1 MQSHP
6 RILIVDDDPIVADSY
21 AEFLRE
27 EGYQTATACDGREAM
42 DLLCAYDWPGNVRE
56 LENLIERLVV
66 LCAEGEIRA
75 SDLPAGLQRASAP
88 IVRVPQLTP
97 TGLPIREV
105 MEEFES
111 ALILQALELSH
122 GNKNQ
127 AARLLGLNRTT
138 LLEKRTHLAFPRYSP
153 DGRRIAFFGK
163 NAQGDTH
170 LFVMNSDATNLRAVT
185 DGAGELNIMPQ
196 WGGDDRSLYFY
207 QARPRRAFRRVSLAD
222 GISEDVAPWSWSRQ
236 PFADVDAHGRTAV
249 HSVIDRGQ
257 LHESR
262 LRNLESGAETT
273 LPFALY
279 LPTYAATARYHGK
292 VPKKYASMDLGEF
305 LDEVG
310 DYALGE
316 YWTALAKGDLLDEK
330 TRQRVAAR
338 LQAYTGLSPAFLDK
352 YDLRIHIMRFC
363 KELLADRK
371 RTVGRLDSRY
381 VGIDRP
387 GASESLE
394 NDPSGDATR
403 GVAASALNTYLR
415 EEIGFETDDIYRIL
429 EADVWKEWDY
439 EDFKGRYVD
448 TSENFRDLLS
458 RSRGTKVLF
467 ANGYYDLAT
476 PHFATEYT
484 ISHMGLDPEV
494 RQNVQLTYYEAGHMM
509 YVHQPSLRQLAAD
522 LRQFI
527 TSTL

>member
-1 MQSHP
+1 MPKDKTKKSKPKDQPAPLEDRKVSKQ
-6 RILIVDDDPIVADSY
+6 
-21 AEFLRE
+21 F
-27 EGYQTATACDGREAM
+27 EGRFGRKKIAYTATAGTHVFESDGKKVSFFYVSYTQDGADRATRPVMFCFNGGPGSSTVWLNLGLYGPKRMEFDEDGFKVGMQGRLVDNEHSVLDVTDVVCIDAMGTGLSRTEKKGEEKKFHHFEKDITAFSDFIVHYLNRNGRWASPKYLSGESYGTLRGAGIARELFDRHNVEFNGVIFISTILNYQTSAIGSNM
-42 DLLCAYDWPGNVRE
+42 LVHPGN
-56 LENLIERLVV
+56 
-66 LCAEGEIRA
+66 
-75 SDLPAGLQRASAP
+75 D
-88 IVRVPQLTP
+88 
-97 TGLPIREV
+97 
-105 MEEFES
+105 
-111 ALILQALELSH
+111 
-122 GNKNQ
+122 
-127 AARLLGLNRTT
+127 
-138 LLEKRTHLAFPRYSP
+138 
-153 DGRRIAFFGK
+153 
-163 NAQGDTH
+163 
-170 LFVMNSDATNLRAVT
+170 
-185 DGAGELNIMPQ
+185 
-196 WGGDDRSLYFY
+196 
-207 QARPRRAFRRVSLAD
+207 
-222 GISEDVAPWSWSRQ
+222 
-236 PFADVDAHGRTAV
+236 
-249 HSVIDRGQ
+249 
-257 LHESR
+257 
-262 LRNLESGAETT
+262 

-415 EEIGFETDDIYRIL
+415 EEIGFETDDTYRIL